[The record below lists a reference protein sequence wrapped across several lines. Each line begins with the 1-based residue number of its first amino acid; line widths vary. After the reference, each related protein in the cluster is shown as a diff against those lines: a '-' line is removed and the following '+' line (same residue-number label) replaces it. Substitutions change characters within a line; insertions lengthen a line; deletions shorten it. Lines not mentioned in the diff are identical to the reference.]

1 MTTDGSVGE
10 RITREGLSV
19 PTASSMDSTIAPLT
33 VRAAMVRQMA
43 MEAWMGTM
51 GLGGRVLTAM
61 ERLKRMVA
69 GVGMVTRSG
78 IVVTRTSTHRV
89 VVPAVKRVT
98 VIFYTQFHFVLS
110 EKADYF
116 LTLSRS
122 RDIDTSDV
130 KTSRTRLWSSRLKFI
145 FAVAPS

>member
-51 GLGGRVLTAM
+51 GLGGMVLTAM
-61 ERLKRMVA
+61 ERLKETVA

-78 IVVTRTSTHRV
+78 IVVT
-89 VVPAVKRVT
+89 
-98 VIFYTQFHFVLS
+98 
-110 EKADYF
+110 
-116 LTLSRS
+116 
-122 RDIDTSDV
+122 
-130 KTSRTRLWSSRLKFI
+130 
-145 FAVAPS
+145 